1 MVFVLQKDLFP
12 AGPGNSRKMGMGR
25 DLLRRKI
32 LSIFTV
38 FHLQARKRSG
48 GKFLIL
54 LICTINLTLIHA
66 EESRPMRGLLPD
78 PTLPLPSAASSFV
91 FTPALNSLLTD
102 ISLEQPLTQRYIQ
115 QYSSP
120 HGIATL
126 NAVLGRGNLYL
137 PFIKE
142 EVARRNMPPEL
153 AYLPV
158 IESGFVITARSK
170 SGAVG
175 LWQFML
181 NSIAPY
187 KIKVTDFIDERR
199 DFEKSTIAAL
209 QKLDEN
215 YKTLGSWE
223 LALAAYNSGLNAIN
237 KTVKRTGRHDYWE
250 LVKKG
255 DLRPETQHF
264 VPKLIAANYI
274 ISQPRKY
281 GINVW
286 HEKTDWTAITLNR
299 QISIDILANETGVS
313 RELLRGL
320 NAELLHGISPADDGY
335 RLKVPTSY
343 LEKITEVLES
353 EDLQLLRYHYHIV
366 RQGDT
371 IWSMSR
377 YYGVSIHIIE
387 QHNPG
392 ISSRLLKIGET
403 VIIPA
408 FGNTPP
414 PQSTPVTVTAPS
426 NFTGTHVVQKGET
439 FWSLSRKYG
448 VDAQVLA
455 EANGL
460 KLSDI
465 LHEGRTIRVPI
476 IVE

>member
-1 MVFVLQKDLFP
+1 M
-12 AGPGNSRKMGMGR
+12 
-25 DLLRRKI
+25 
-32 LSIFTV
+32 
-38 FHLQARKRSG
+38 RSV
-48 GKFLIL
+48 
-54 LICTINLTLIHA
+54 
-66 EESRPMRGLLPD
+66 LPD
-78 PTLPLPSAASSFV
+78 PTLPFSSAAASFV
-91 FTPALNSLLTD
+91 FTPAENSLLTET
-102 ISLEQPLTQRYIQ
+102 SLEQPLTKRYIE
-115 QYSSP
+115 QYSTP
-120 HGIATL
+120 HGINTL
-126 NAVLGRGNLYL
+126 NAVLGRGSLYL

-142 EVARRNMPPEL
+142 QVARRNMPPEL

-158 IESGFVITARSK
+158 IESGFIITARSK
-170 SGAVG
+170 SGAMG

-181 NSIAPY
+181 NSISPY
-187 KIKVTDFIDERR
+187 KIRVNDFLDERR

-215 YKTLGSWE
+215 YRTLGSWE

-237 KTVKRTGRHDYWE
+237 KTVKRTGRNDYWE

-286 HEKTDWTAITLNR
+286 HEKVDWTAVTLNR
-299 QISIDILANETGVS
+299 QISIDILAKETGVS
-313 RELLRGL
+313 RELLHSL
-320 NAELLHGISPADDGY
+320 NAELLYGISPAESGY
-335 RLKVPTSY
+335 RLKVPTAY
-343 LEKITEVLES
+343 LEKITDVLES

-371 IWSMSR
+371 LWSMSR
-377 YYGVSIHIIE
+377 YYGTAVHIIE

-392 ISSRLLKIGET
+392 ISGRLLKIGET
-403 VIIPA
+403 IIIPA

-414 PQSTPVTVTAPS
+414 PQITPVTAPS

-439 FWSLSRKYG
+439 LWSLSRKYG

-460 KLSDI
+460 RLNDI
-465 LHEGRTIRVPI
+465 LREGRTIRVPI
-476 IVE
+476 ID